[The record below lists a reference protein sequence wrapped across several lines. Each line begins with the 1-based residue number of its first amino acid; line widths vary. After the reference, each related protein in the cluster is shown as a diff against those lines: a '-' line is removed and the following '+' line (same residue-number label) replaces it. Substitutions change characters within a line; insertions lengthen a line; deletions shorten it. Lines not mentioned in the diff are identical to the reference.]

1 MRRRGESL
9 GELAIRDQAIVATND
24 DVVVVRVELLTTSQS
39 IVLAAVEDVLS
50 IACQVGEG
58 GVDGVVV
65 LRRCQLGRISM
76 EEKGA
81 KRKGEFI
88 RYSHHCRARWYHH
101 LRNR

>member
-1 MRRRGESL
+1 MRRRGKSL
-9 GELAIRDQAIVATND
+9 EERTIRDYAIVATND

-39 IVLAAVEDVLS
+39 VVLATVEDVLS

-81 KRKGEFI
+81 RRKGEL
-88 RYSHHCRARWYHH
+88 RYSHCCRARWYHH